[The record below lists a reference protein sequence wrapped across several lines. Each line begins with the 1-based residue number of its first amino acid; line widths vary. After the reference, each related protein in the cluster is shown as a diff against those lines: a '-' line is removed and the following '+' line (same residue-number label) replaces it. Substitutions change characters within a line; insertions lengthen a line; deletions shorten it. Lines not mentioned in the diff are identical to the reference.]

1 MSQPRHQ
8 PRNTPDVKLRL
19 RLPTDGSVDLDKLRA
34 ALEAQL
40 KTGTASVAEPV
51 EVEEPKVLPELE
63 VLPQLEP
70 AREPNAAW
78 VWVRQNTP
86 TTVALVS
93 AVAAFVFAVTWGMQ
107 RVGGGEAHSL
117 VKWGFILAALSL
129 LGAFGTVVVRKLRET
144 AASDGET
151 LAEPLVEPEP
161 EGSFQFGVWLSQNAP
176 TYVAVFTFALAF
188 VTGIIWVTLKST
200 GEGNISSSLYWV
212 IGINMALF
220 LVSMGFVLI
229 RQLKIADS
237 AASHVWTNVKADPKK
252 AYLPA
257 LGFIG
262 VVVLVFLGL
271 TLIQDTPSTDRAE
284 DKPLPKTQPGDFK
297 NIPKGNTNGVPVL
310 PPLPKTQPGDS
321 KNIPKG
327 NTNGVPVP
335 PPIPAPAPKTP
346 TPQTEAKPSWY
357 PAEGA
362 LGRLGGVG
370 VMGGLLGALLL
381 GVNRFQ
387 RRHYPDSA
395 ALQAASITYHF
406 DFTRSFR
413 SFVALQG
420 AYVLVACVTGAMYA
434 ASAVWGDSLG
444 LSFLW
449 FIGGIGGSGL
459 MVVIAGAAGLDL
471 MTQLDSS
478 GTPQKK
484 GSALS
489 RYMKRKLWLILLG
502 GLGIAALGVAFRG
515 MPASEVCWSFAIGSL
530 GIGQAVA
537 YCWGGAKLVEPKLQ
551 VPKIQ
556 QRKGKLNLPALMVFN
571 MPFLFV
577 LGGLLWAGAI
587 VLFGISW
594 KFLWLGLPLGIFL
607 ALGLSIGTRIFP
619 RMVRYWQNILCM
631 PAIAA
636 FVLDWLVW
644 DGFFWLG
651 FIGLAG
657 LMALGARKTKSTTV
671 DEDHGWMLILPEH
684 RGDYQPIINPNR
696 NGLDVRWFQL
706 GTVCLVILALVIS
719 AGSFV
724 WGYNSHDEDV
734 DQQVRANQ
742 MQDTSEIKD
751 IKADALESRY
761 VPIIPP
767 KGDKVA
773 LGQAVQKL
781 AESGYYEGSAEQKL
795 GRAWVHY
802 MHKGYALAAY
812 NYAFLMMR
820 LDESAGD
827 EVRASFRRAAEG
839 GHVPAAYNYGCLNL
853 FRVQMRSEHL
863 RILDS
868 KNDER
873 YKEMGRVWRD
883 TYQRKAL
890 VDTLEQP
897 LFSAENSLVNAY
909 LAGHPH
915 AEKVLIAVY
924 GEMDLHGFKPRN
936 STLKNQLSGKPYN
949 PGPFELD
956 RSDVVMI
963 E

>member
-63 VLPQLEP
+63 VLPQPEP

-78 VWVRQNTP
+78 VWVGQNTP

-93 AVAAFVFAVTWGMQ
+93 AVTAFVLAVVWALQ
-107 RVGGGEAHSL
+107 SNDGGVAHSL
-117 VKWGFILAALSL
+117 VKWVFVLAALSF
-129 LGAFGTVVVRKLRET
+129 LGAFGTVVFRKRKE
-144 AASDGET
+144 AAAAHGET

-161 EGSFQFGVWLSQNAP
+161 EDSFQFGVWLSQNAP

-257 LGFIG
+257 LGFVG

-284 DKPLPKTQPGDFK
+284 DK
-297 NIPKGNTNGVPVL
+297 
-310 PPLPKTQPGDS
+310 PLPKTQPGDS

-515 MPASEVCWSFAIGSL
+515 MPASEACWSFAIGSL

-594 KFLWLGLPLGIFL
+594 KFLWLGLPLGILL

-706 GTVCLVILALVIS
+706 GTVCSVILALVIS

-724 WGYNSHDEDV
+724 WGYNSQDEDV

-742 MQDTSEIKD
+742 MKDTSEIKD

-827 EVRASFRRAAEG
+827 EVRASFWRAAEG

-890 VDTLEQP
+890 VDTLEKP

-915 AEKVLIAVY
+915 AEEVLIAVY

>member
-1 MSQPRHQ
+1 MSQPRHR

-63 VLPQLEP
+63 VLPQPEP

-93 AVAAFVFAVTWGMQ
+93 AVTAFVLAVVWALQ
-107 RVGGGEAHSL
+107 SNDGGVAHSL
-117 VKWGFILAALSL
+117 VKWVFVLAALSF
-129 LGAFGTVVVRKLRET
+129 LGAFGTVVFRKRKE
-144 AASDGET
+144 AAAAHGET

-161 EGSFQFGVWLSQNAP
+161 EDSFQFGVWLSQNAP

-200 GEGNISSSLYWV
+200 GEGNISSSLYLV

-257 LGFIG
+257 LGFVG

-284 DKPLPKTQPGDFK
+284 DK
-297 NIPKGNTNGVPVL
+297 
-310 PPLPKTQPGDS
+310 PLPKTQPGDS

-434 ASAVWGDSLG
+434 SSAVWGDSLG

-502 GLGIAALGVAFRG
+502 GLVIAALGVAFRG

-594 KFLWLGLPLGIFL
+594 KFLWLGLPLGILL

-706 GTVCLVILALVIS
+706 GTVCSVILALVIS

-724 WGYNSHDEDV
+724 WGYNSQDGDV

-742 MQDTSEIKD
+742 MKDTSEIKD

-773 LGQAVQKL
+773 LGQAVRKM

-820 LDESAGD
+820 LDESAED

-915 AEKVLIAVY
+915 AEEVLIAVY
-924 GEMDLHGFKPRN
+924 GEMDLHGYKPRN

>member
-1 MSQPRHQ
+1 MSQPRHR

-63 VLPQLEP
+63 VLPQPEP

-93 AVAAFVFAVTWGMQ
+93 AVTAFVLAVVWALQ
-107 RVGGGEAHSL
+107 SNDGGVAHSL
-117 VKWGFILAALSL
+117 VKWVFVLAALSF
-129 LGAFGTVVVRKLRET
+129 LGAFGTVVFRKRKE
-144 AASDGET
+144 AAAAHGET

-161 EGSFQFGVWLSQNAP
+161 EDSFQFGVWLSQNAP

-257 LGFIG
+257 LGFVG

-271 TLIQDTPSTDRAE
+271 TLIQDTPSTDRTE
-284 DKPLPKTQPGDFK
+284 DK
-297 NIPKGNTNGVPVL
+297 
-310 PPLPKTQPGDS
+310 PLPKTQPGDS

-434 ASAVWGDSLG
+434 SSAVWGDSLG

-594 KFLWLGLPLGIFL
+594 KFLWLGLPLGILL

-724 WGYNSHDEDV
+724 WGYNSQDGDV

-742 MQDTSEIKD
+742 MKDTSEIKD

-820 LDESAGD
+820 LDESAED

-915 AEKVLIAVY
+915 AEEVLIAVY
-924 GEMDLHGFKPRN
+924 GEMDLHGYKPRN

>member
-1 MSQPRHQ
+1 MSQPRHR

-63 VLPQLEP
+63 VLPQPEP
-70 AREPNAAW
+70 AREPNTAW
-78 VWVRQNTP
+78 VWIRQNTP

-93 AVAAFVFAVTWGMQ
+93 AVTAFVLAVVWALQ
-107 RVGGGEAHSL
+107 SNDGGVAHSL
-117 VKWGFILAALSL
+117 VKWVFVLAALSF
-129 LGAFGTVVVRKLRET
+129 LGAFGTVVFRKRKE
-144 AASDGET
+144 AAAAHGET

-161 EGSFQFGVWLSQNAP
+161 EDSFQFGVWLSQNAP

-200 GEGNISSSLYWV
+200 GEGNISSSLYLV

-257 LGFIG
+257 LGFVG

-284 DKPLPKTQPGDFK
+284 DK
-297 NIPKGNTNGVPVL
+297 
-310 PPLPKTQPGDS
+310 PLPKTQPGDS

-434 ASAVWGDSLG
+434 SSAVWGDSLG

-502 GLGIAALGVAFRG
+502 GLVIAALGVAFRG

-594 KFLWLGLPLGIFL
+594 KFLWLGLPLGILL

-724 WGYNSHDEDV
+724 WGYNSQDGDV

-742 MQDTSEIKD
+742 MKDTSEIKD

-773 LGQAVQKL
+773 LGQAVRKM

-820 LDESAGD
+820 LDESAED

-915 AEKVLIAVY
+915 AEEVLIAVY
-924 GEMDLHGFKPRN
+924 GEMDLHGYKPRN